1 VGMDYN
7 LLTCQIHKKVIGSR
21 FETERQVRM
30 LSAAPISDRV
40 LEVVR
45 TNPHCSLDEVVQQLP
60 DVHWS
65 DVFIEVDRLNR
76 LGRLRL
82 VQNISL
88 EATSMYL
95 P

>member
-1 VGMDYN
+1 
-7 LLTCQIHKKVIGSR
+7 
-21 FETERQVRM
+21 M
-30 LSAAPISDRV
+30 LSAAPIGDRV

-45 TNPHCSLDEVVQQLP
+45 THPHCSLDEVVQQLP

-88 EATSMYL
+88 EATSMYV

>member
-1 VGMDYN
+1 
-7 LLTCQIHKKVIGSR
+7 
-21 FETERQVRM
+21 M

-45 TNPHCSLDEVVQQLP
+45 TNPHCSLDELVQRLP
-60 DVHWS
+60 DIHWS

-76 LGRLRL
+76 VGRLRL
-82 VQNISL
+82 IQNISL

>member
-1 VGMDYN
+1 MIEN
-7 LLTCQIHKKVIGSR
+7 RKSCRES
-21 FETERQVRM
+21 EARM
-30 LSAAPISDRV
+30 LSAALISDRV

-60 DVHWS
+60 DLHWS
-65 DVFIEVDRLNR
+65 DVFMEVERLNR

-88 EATSMYL
+88 EATSMYI

>member
-1 VGMDYN
+1 
-7 LLTCQIHKKVIGSR
+7 
-21 FETERQVRM
+21 M

-45 TNPHCSLDEVVQQLP
+45 TNPNCTLDEVVDHLP
-60 DVHWS
+60 DVPWS
-65 DVFIEVDRLNR
+65 DVFMEVDRLNR

-88 EATSMYL
+88 TATNISIS
-95 P
+95 

>member
-1 VGMDYN
+1 
-7 LLTCQIHKKVIGSR
+7 
-21 FETERQVRM
+21 M
-30 LSAAPISDRV
+30 LSAALISDRV

-45 TNPHCSLDEVVQQLP
+45 TNPHCSLDEVVQRLP

-65 DVFIEVDRLNR
+65 DVFMEVDRLNR
-76 LGRLRL
+76 MGCLRL

-88 EATSMYL
+88 QATSMYV

>member
-1 VGMDYN
+1 MVE
-7 LLTCQIHKKVIGSR
+7 IRESR
-21 FETERQVRM
+21 RESEARM
-30 LSAAPISDRV
+30 LSAALISDRV

-60 DVHWS
+60 DLHWS
-65 DVFIEVDRLNR
+65 DVFMEVERLNR

-88 EATSMYL
+88 EATSMYI

>member
-1 VGMDYN
+1 MR
-7 LLTCQIHKKVIGSR
+7 SP
-21 FETERQVRM
+21 
-30 LSAAPISDRV
+30 APISDRV

-45 TNPHCSLDEVVQQLP
+45 TNPDCTLDEVVQQLP

-65 DVFIEVDRLNR
+65 DVFLEVDRLNR

-82 VQNISL
+82 IQNISL
-88 EATSMYL
+88 RATSMYI

>member
-1 VGMDYN
+1 MIEIRKS
-7 LLTCQIHKKVIGSR
+7 CRES
-21 FETERQVRM
+21 EARM
-30 LSAAPISDRV
+30 LSAALISDRV

-60 DVHWS
+60 DLHWS
-65 DVFIEVDRLNR
+65 DVFMEVERLNR

-88 EATSMYL
+88 EATSMYI

>member
-1 VGMDYN
+1 
-7 LLTCQIHKKVIGSR
+7 
-21 FETERQVRM
+21 M
-30 LSAAPISDRV
+30 LSAALIGDRV

-45 TNPHCSLDEVVQQLP
+45 TNPDCTLDEVVQRLP

-65 DVFIEVDRLNR
+65 DVFMEVDRLNR

-82 VQNISL
+82 VHSISL
-88 EATSMYL
+88 RVTSICI

>member
-1 VGMDYN
+1 
-7 LLTCQIHKKVIGSR
+7 
-21 FETERQVRM
+21 M
-30 LSAAPISDRV
+30 LSTALISDRV

-60 DVHWS
+60 DLHWS
-65 DVFIEVDRLNR
+65 DVFMEVERLNR

-88 EATSMYL
+88 EATNMYI

>member
-1 VGMDYN
+1 MIEN
-7 LLTCQIHKKVIGSR
+7 RKSCRES
-21 FETERQVRM
+21 EARM
-30 LSAAPISDRV
+30 LSAALISDRV

-60 DVHWS
+60 DLHWS
-65 DVFIEVDRLNR
+65 DVFMEVERLNR

-82 VQNISL
+82 IQDISL
-88 EATSMYL
+88 RATSINL

>member
-1 VGMDYN
+1 
-7 LLTCQIHKKVIGSR
+7 
-21 FETERQVRM
+21 M
-30 LSAAPISDRV
+30 LKGAPITDRV

-60 DVHWS
+60 DLQWS
-65 DVFIEVDRLNR
+65 DVFMEVNRLNR

-82 VQNISL
+82 IQNISL
-88 EATSMYL
+88 SATSMYL

>member
-1 VGMDYN
+1 MVE
-7 LLTCQIHKKVIGSR
+7 IRESR
-21 FETERQVRM
+21 RESEARM
-30 LSAAPISDRV
+30 LSAALISDRV

-60 DVHWS
+60 DLHWS
-65 DVFIEVDRLNR
+65 DVFMEVERLNR

-82 VQNISL
+82 IQDISL
-88 EATSMYL
+88 RATSINL

>member
-1 VGMDYN
+1 MIEIRKS
-7 LLTCQIHKKVIGSR
+7 CRESEAH
-21 FETERQVRM
+21 M
-30 LSAAPISDRV
+30 LSAALISDRV

-60 DVHWS
+60 DLHWS
-65 DVFIEVDRLNR
+65 DVFMEVERLNR

-88 EATSMYL
+88 VATSMYI